1 MTKTRPLILR
11 MLLIAALSML
21 SASPVLAWDALG
33 HRLSAY
39 LAYDQMNEAQRR
51 FWVSTLQGHPR
62 YQQDFV
68 TAMPAEIAAQGANA
82 QARWQFGQAAVWPD
96 IARGFRGLDERFHF
110 PDRHWID
117 GAWVRDDVEMQ
128 GNIYIDMEP
137 LPDIQGP
144 QDQQITREYQADNV
158 LTGLVYARRVLVTNS
173 DPEERAIAL
182 CWLLHLGGDI
192 HQPLHAGALYSPGVF
207 PDGDRG
213 GNGIAVD
220 TTNLHAMWDGALRG
234 VSLQRNLS
242 ELRDIQRSLRE
253 HEFAFTPGTWLLE
266 SRELLHAAVYPDAV
280 ISAIRRSERT
290 GNQLDSIET
299 SDSYRDGMRT
309 MALQRIAEAG
319 QRLLGTL
326 NELHGQP

>member
-39 LAYDQMNEAQRR
+39 LAYDQMNETQRR

-144 QDQQITREYQADNV
+144 QDQQISREYQADNV
-158 LTGLVYARRVLVTNS
+158 LTGLVYARRVLMTNS

-207 PDGDRG
+207 PDGCG
-213 GNGIAVD
+213 TAPYV
-220 TTNLHAMWDGALRG
+220 
-234 VSLQRNLS
+234 VS
-242 ELRDIQRSLRE
+242 
-253 HEFAFTPGTWLLE
+253 AC
-266 SRELLHAAVYPDAV
+266 
-280 ISAIRRSERT
+280 SAI
-290 GNQLDSIET
+290 
-299 SDSYRDGMRT
+299 
-309 MALQRIAEAG
+309 
-319 QRLLGTL
+319 
-326 NELHGQP
+326 